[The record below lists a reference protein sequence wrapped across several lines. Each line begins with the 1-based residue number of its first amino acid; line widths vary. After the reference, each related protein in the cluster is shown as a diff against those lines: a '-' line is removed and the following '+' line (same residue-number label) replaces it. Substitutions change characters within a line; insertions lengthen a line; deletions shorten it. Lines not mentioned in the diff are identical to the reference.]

1 MSRGRGGVGRGGEG
15 ICTVLFMSHMTMPM
29 QNAKV
34 EENDHHEEIISSSKP
49 LDHTQLAAAAAT
61 AVHVRLKSLL
71 LETVSSALKVLFSSG
86 ASIN

>member
-15 ICTVLFMSHMTMPM
+15 ICTVLFMPHMTMPM

-34 EENDHHEEIISSSKP
+34 EENDHHEEIISSSP